1 MQVNKINNSNVNF
14 KARVEVKIGEDLLIH
29 LKNMAPERCAK
40 FADETV
46 DAINILKKIAPNI
59 GTEKD
64 IITLNSYKG
73 KELDIT
79 YNGHYQGVVCDSDL
93 PGSVSEGMIF
103 SLRNLAQR
111 YDSTNKIILDLIKKL
126 KQPIS
131 YVFKPIKG
139 CSDAVI
145 KHPISQTDL
154 KNPTLPESVQIEDLL
169 QKIRNL
175 NTVV

>member
-1 MQVNKINNSNVNF
+1 MQVNKTNNTNVNF

-29 LKNMAPERCAK
+29 LKNLAPERCAK

-46 DAINILKKIAPNI
+46 EAISILKKVAPDI

-64 IITLNSYKG
+64 VITFNNYKS
-73 KELDIT
+73 KELDLN
-79 YNGHYQGVVCDSDL
+79 YNGQYQGVVCDSDL

-103 SLRNLAQR
+103 FIENISRK
-111 YDSTNKIILDLIKKL
+111 YSTANKMTLNFIKKL
-126 KQPIS
+126 KQPLC

-139 CSDAVI
+139 RSDVVI

-154 KNPTLPESVQIEDLL
+154 NNPTLPETVQIEDLL

-175 NTVV
+175 NTVI